1 VRLTLAAIAIASI
14 SSGLP
19 AYAAPSAADI
29 LAANRAASGASAWDG
44 KAALKLEYAYS
55 GQGMTGKVIS
65 TDDLS
70 GGRWTDDAAI
80 GPATQ
85 TQGFDGS
92 HAWVKDP
99 SGTVTQQD
107 GGDARPLAI
116 NEGYRRANLWW
127 RPAFGGAAVVADGE
141 KSEAGTSY
149 DVLTIT
155 PKGGKAFDA
164 WFDARTHLLARI
176 VEQQGPQTA
185 TTTLSDYRAV
195 NGAQLPY
202 KAVVSIGD
210 VKYDQTLTI
219 SSATFG
225 AMPPDSA
232 FAMPQ
237 TKVADFSIAGG
248 AAKTTVSF
256 QLINNHIYAPAS
268 VNGKPFIFIFD
279 TGGVN
284 VVTPTTA
291 KLLGLKSEGHMQGNG
306 AGEGHMDIGLT
317 KVESLAIGDALIKDQ
332 VFPVA
337 PLDQM
342 SPVEG
347 VEMQGMVGFETF
359 RRFVTVVDYGARTIT
374 LIDPKTFDPKD
385 AGTAIPFVFY
395 GNTIAIQAAYN
406 GHPGSFTVDTGS
418 RVSLTLNAPFAKT
431 NGLDADKVK
440 HVAGVTGWGI
450 GGPSHAIAMR
460 GDSLKMGPF
469 VVDKPVSEISTDK
482 GGAFT
487 DASLAGNIG
496 AGILKRY
503 VVTLD
508 YEHSTM
514 YLKPVAGPV
523 ADLDMFDRAG
533 MWINRSDAGY
543 KVFDLTKGAPAE
555 AAGLKVDDEIVAV
568 DGKPASSIPL
578 YEMRRQLRDEAA
590 GTVVTLAVKRGGE
603 TMDVKVALR
612 DLI

>member
-1 VRLTLAAIAIASI
+1 MRLTLAAIAIASI

-29 LAANRAASGASAWDG
+29 LAANRAASGAGAWDG
-44 KAALKLEYAYS
+44 KGALKIEYAYS

-70 GGRWTDDAAI
+70 GGRWVDDAAI

-141 KSEAGTSY
+141 KSEAGTSS

-164 WFDARTHLLARI
+164 WFDCKTHLLARI

-210 VKYDQTLTI
+210 AKYDQTLTV

-237 TKVADFSIAGG
+237 NKVADFSIAGG

-268 VNGKPFIFIFD
+268 VNGKPFTFIFD

-317 KVESLAIGDALIKDQ
+317 KVDSLAIGDALIKDQ

-359 RRFVTVVDYGARTIT
+359 RRFVTVVDYGASTIT

-406 GHPGSFTVDTGS
+406 GRPGSFTVDTGS

-469 VVDKPVSEISTDK
+469 VVDKPISEISTDK

-514 YLKPVAGPV
+514 YLKPVAGLV

-533 MWINRSDAGY
+533 MWINQSSAGY

-555 AAGLKVDDEIVAV
+555 AAGLRVDDEIVAV